1 MTILNVSY
9 DGKEGSYHAID
20 SVTGVENTEPRQ
32 IMMHLAHKHNQV
44 LYMKNKKWRR
54 ALLSKIQPA
63 VSAPADAS
71 PVKA

>member
-9 DGKEGSYHAID
+9 NGQEGSYHAHD

-54 ALLSKIQPA
+54 AELSKISQPA
-63 VSAPADAS
+63 VADAT
-71 PVKA
+71 PAKA